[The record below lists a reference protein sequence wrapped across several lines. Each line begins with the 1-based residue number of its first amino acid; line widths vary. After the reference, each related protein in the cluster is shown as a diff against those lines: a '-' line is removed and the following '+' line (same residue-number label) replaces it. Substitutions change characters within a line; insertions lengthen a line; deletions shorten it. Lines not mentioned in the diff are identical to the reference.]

1 MADCTEALRVNPQN
15 PWAYHKRGAAYA
27 AKGAYE
33 KALADYKDSLRV
45 DPANV
50 WAHNA
55 LAWLWA
61 TCPEAKTRDG
71 RQAVERAT
79 SACALSGWKDGDS
92 LDTLAAAHAE
102 RGQFDE
108 AVKWANRALDVAPEQ
123 QRRAIR
129 ARLELYQAGKPYR
142 EDKP

>member
-1 MADCTEALRVNPQN
+1 

-27 AKGAYE
+27 AKGEYE

-61 TCPEAKTRDG
+61 TCSEAKIRDG
-71 RQAVERAT
+71 KQAVGRAT
-79 SACALSGWKDGDS
+79 MACELSAWKDGDS
-92 LDTLAAAHAE
+92 LDALAAAHAE
-102 RGQFDE
+102 CRQFDE
-108 AVKWANRALDVAPEQ
+108 AVKWGKRALDLAPEQ
-123 QRRAIR
+123 QRTAIR
-129 ARLELYQAGKPYR
+129 SRLELYQAGKPF
-142 EDKP
+142 